1 MWAALYRSSMIKY
14 ATQRINKRFYS
25 MPLHLIFLKK
35 ASEISKNTNRSL
47 IQTLLNLTPSSSVA
61 FSIFQCYIAC
71 CLYTDGL
78 DFLLNMKDLNSLH
91 KIKSLTEHF
100 EINEVSL
107 NSLYIAKLMHDIDK
121 MEKIHDKVEKYK
133 YIESICGSEINEDI
147 SNIEDIIIS
156 VLCIRK
162 YLFTAF
168 ETLSY
173 KLQHPVYVYT
183 GVDAP
188 DDEEVNVTDSI
199 FISST
204 TSHAVAKKFSSA
216 GSMGMMTG
224 GHIFRIKLEKNTPL
238 LSLTSSLFTYKL
250 VKKNCISTTSPLQE
264 NEILLM
270 SNTIIQSN
278 VESCSDEN
286 SINCI

>member
-1 MWAALYRSSMIKY
+1 MKY

-25 MPLHLIFLKK
+25 MPLHLIFLRK
-35 ASEISKNTNRSL
+35 ATEISKNTNRSL
-47 IQTLLNLTPSSSVA
+47 IQTLLDLTSSYAIA

-78 DFLLNMKDLNSLH
+78 DFLLNMKDLKSLH
-91 KIKSLTEHF
+91 KIEKLTEHF

-107 NSLYIAKLMHDIDK
+107 NSLYIAKQMHDIDQSD
-121 MEKIHDKVEKYK
+121 EIHDKVEKYK
-133 YIESICGSEINEDI
+133 YIESICGSEIHEDI
-147 SNIEDIIIS
+147 SEIEDIRIS
-156 VLCIRK
+156 ILCIRK
-162 YLFTAF
+162 YLFKAF
-168 ETLSY
+168 ETMSY

-188 DDEEVNVTDSI
+188 DDEEVNATDSI

-204 TSHAVAKKFSSA
+204 TTYAVAKKFSSA
-216 GSMGMMTG
+216 GSMGMITG
-224 GHIFRIKLEKNTPL
+224 GHIFRIRIEKQTPL
-238 LSLTSSLFTYKL
+238 LSLTSSLFTYRL
-250 VKKNCISTTSPLQE
+250 VKRNCISTTSPLQE

-270 SNTIIQSN
+270 SDTIIQSN

-286 SINCI
+286 FNCM